1 MLKVIE
7 AQELDK
13 RAWADLVKASPVA
26 TWFQTHEAYGFF
38 ESLSFME
45 TFAFGVLSEGV
56 LKGVVVGYIQRDGG
70 RLKQFFSRRAI
81 VLGGPLLSEDI
92 ADEELRALLSAMKT
106 RLKRKAIYIETR
118 NFNDYSRWRKVFE
131 QCGFD
136 YEAHYNVHMDTSLLE
151 TVNGKMDRNRRRN
164 IKRAKENGV
173 IIDENPSWEE
183 VQKFYSQL
191 DELFR
196 KKVKLPLYPYEF
208 FAKLKNMSSSRFFV
222 AKDATGEVIGG
233 LACVA
238 LEGRA
243 LYAWAACGDDQN
255 HKDLSPSVMVNY
267 AAICHAAK
275 NGFPVFD
282 FMGAGKPDDGGYGV
296 RDFKLKFG
304 GELVEHGRFVQV
316 CHPLLYGLGKCAVK
330 ILKKL

>member
-45 TFAFGVLSEGV
+45 AFAFGVLSEGV

-92 ADEELRALLSAMKT
+92 ADEELGALLSAMKT
-106 RLKRKAIYIETR
+106 KLKRKAIYIETR

-136 YEAHYNVHMDTSLLE
+136 YEAHLNFHVAAESVEQAQGNIGKHRWRAIRISLRDGAQIVEAPTWRQVEMFYALLDDLYKTKVKTPLFPLEFFRKLYDTEGARYFLVEFEGEIVGGSLCVCLKDK
-151 TVNGKMDRNRRRN
+151 TVYEWAKCGLDNYKKN
-164 IKRAKENGV
+164 IRPSSVATWEGIRYAAENG
-173 IIDENPSWEE
+173 
-183 VQKFYSQL
+183 YT
-191 DELFR
+191 R
-196 KKVKLPLYPYEF
+196 Y
-208 FAKLKNMSSSRFFV
+208 
-222 AKDATGEVIGG
+222 
-233 LACVA
+233 
-238 LEGRA
+238 
-243 LYAWAACGDDQN
+243 
-255 HKDLSPSVMVNY
+255 
-267 AAICHAAK
+267 
-275 NGFPVFD
+275 D
-282 FMGAGKPDDGGYGV
+282 FMGAGKPGEAYGV
-296 RDFKLKFG
+296 RDFKAEFG

-316 CHPLLYGLGKCAVK
+316 CHPLLYGLGKCVVK

>member
-13 RAWADLVKASPVA
+13 REWADLVKASPVA

-45 TFAFGVLSEGV
+45 AFAFGVLSEGV

-106 RLKRKAIYIETR
+106 KLKRKAIYIETR

-136 YEAHYNVHMDTSLLE
+136 YEAHLNFHVAAESVEQAQGNIGKHRWRAIRISLRDGAQIVEAPTWQQVEMFYALLDDLYKTKVKTPLFPLEFFRKLYNTEGARYFLVEFEGEIVGGSLCVCLKDK
-151 TVNGKMDRNRRRN
+151 TVYEWAKCGLDNYKKN
-164 IKRAKENGV
+164 IRPSSVATWEGIRYAAENG
-173 IIDENPSWEE
+173 
-183 VQKFYSQL
+183 YT
-191 DELFR
+191 R
-196 KKVKLPLYPYEF
+196 Y
-208 FAKLKNMSSSRFFV
+208 
-222 AKDATGEVIGG
+222 
-233 LACVA
+233 
-238 LEGRA
+238 
-243 LYAWAACGDDQN
+243 
-255 HKDLSPSVMVNY
+255 
-267 AAICHAAK
+267 
-275 NGFPVFD
+275 D
-282 FMGAGKPDDGGYGV
+282 FMGAGKPGEAYGV
-296 RDFKLKFG
+296 RDFKAEFG